1 MADAARKPDLS
12 AILAEARAFHEGFAT
27 LMMATVSASGDPVAS
42 YAPYV
47 VDGEGCFHV
56 YISELAA
63 HTANLAANG
72 KASVLFIE
80 DEGQA
85 SQLFARKRLT
95 CTCLAEEI
103 ARDTPVFAEVMRR
116 FDHRHGGIMGVLR
129 GLRDFHLFRLRPTRA
144 TYVRGFGE
152 AFELDGT
159 LLDIRHMNDRGHP
172 GGGRQGV

>member
-1 MADAARKPDLS
+1 MAEADRKPDLP

-27 LMMATVSASGDPVAS
+27 LMLATVSACGDPVAS

-47 VDGEGCFHV
+47 VDNEGCFHV

-85 SQLFARKRLT
+85 TQLFARKRLT
-95 CTCLAEEI
+95 CACLAEEVE
-103 ARDTPVFAEVMRR
+103 RDSPLFLDVMSR
-116 FDHRHGGIMGVLR
+116 FEHRHGNIIGVLR

-152 AFELDGT
+152 AFELDGEA
-159 LLDIRHMNDRGHP
+159 LSIRPVNERGHRT
-172 GGGRQGV
+172 G

>member
-1 MADAARKPDLS
+1 MADADRKPDLL
-12 AILAEARAFHEGFAT
+12 AILAEARAFHERFAT

-47 VDGEGCFHV
+47 VDGECGFHV

-80 DEGQA
+80 DEGQT

-95 CTCLAEEI
+95 LTCHAEEVE
-103 ARDTPVFAEVMRR
+103 RDSPLFLEVMNR
-116 FDHRHGGIMGVLR
+116 FEHRHGGIMGVLR

-144 TYVRGFGE
+144 TYVRGFAE
-152 AFELDGT
+152 AFELDGAA
-159 LLDIRHMNDRGHP
+159 LSIRPVNERGHRT
-172 GGGRQGV
+172 G